1 MRWSASA
8 AGNPHDHSWH
18 LGCILRESASNNRAD
33 RSEAREQLDAAMK
46 AAPGRRHPLDW
57 LRHAQAC
64 EQMALESDGTLAL
77 SSRPSASSRPSSH
90 SLLADQACGVC
101 LCAGALRPDA
111 PDAWRNPRE
120 LLAAQ
125 LASLR
130 LIVENDEMKQ
140 VADEL
145 GPDWCAHGG

>member
-1 MRWSASA
+1 M
-8 AGNPHDHSWH
+8 HSPS
-18 LGCILRESASNNRAD
+18 ESASNNRAD

-64 EQMALESDGTLAL
+64 EQMALESDGTPTF
-77 SSRPSASSRPSSH
+77 SSRPFSSRPSSH
-90 SLLADQACGVC
+90 SLLAEPTLWVC
-101 LCAGALRPDA
+101 LCAGGLRPDA

>member
-1 MRWSASA
+1 MRWSVSA
-8 AGNPHDHSWH
+8 AGNPHDHCWH
-18 LGCILRESASNNRAD
+18 LGCILRESASNNRAA

-64 EQMALESDGTLAL
+64 EQMALESDGT
-77 SSRPSASSRPSSH
+77 PTFSSRPSSSRPSFSFVH
-90 SLLADQACGVC
+90 SLLWVC
-101 LCAGALRPDA
+101 LCTGALRPDA

-145 GPDWCAHGG
+145 GPDWCAHRG